1 MTSPRIQ
8 LPDGPGGPAE
18 RLWTLRPEMAPAVW
32 NAVEACYAQSILS
45 ARERE
50 ALRFRIAQ
58 LNQCPVCLS
67 YRAETNVA
75 NGASDDLYDHVAE
88 WRTWPGYTDRE
99 RLAIE
104 FAERFATD
112 HLGID
117 DDLFARLHAQY
128 SDAEILDLAI
138 CAQTF
143 LGLGRVLSTFGI
155 EPGCTLDLAAGE
167 TALTSASPSA

>member
-1 MTSPRIQ
+1 
-8 LPDGPGGPAE
+8 
-18 RLWTLRPEMAPAVW
+18 MAPAVW
-32 NAVEACYAQSILS
+32 NAVEACYAHSILS

-50 ALRFRIAQ
+50 GLRFRIAQ

-104 FAERFATD
+104 FAERFTTD

-117 DDLFARLHAQY
+117 DDLFARLHAHFD
-128 SDAEILDLAI
+128 DAEILDLAI

-167 TALTSASPSA
+167 TALTGASPAS